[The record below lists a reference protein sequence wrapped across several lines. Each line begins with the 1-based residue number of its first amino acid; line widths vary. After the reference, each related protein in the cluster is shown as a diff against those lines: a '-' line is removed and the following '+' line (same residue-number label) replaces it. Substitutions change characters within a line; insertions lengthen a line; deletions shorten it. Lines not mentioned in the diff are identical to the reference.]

1 MYLEATNIRT
11 ACNKIMKID
20 SSCFKL

>member
-1 MYLEATNIRT
+1 MP
-11 ACNKIMKID
+11 KIMSID

>member
-11 ACNKIMKID
+11 VCTKIMKID